1 MKKIHQLKIY
11 LLILFSVIYFSK
23 SFCQT
28 QCITSISSNNDD
40 NNHCTLIDSGS
51 AVGQNFQ
58 PTCNGNLT
66 SFSFCYKVSQ
76 SDYFNTG
83 VVFPTNSS
91 GNPIF
96 NVDLTIY
103 ELATGQSLV
112 YPTNV
117 SSLRKVYD
125 SLNISVPISVDNPRN
140 DFQYITIRIP
150 QTIPLS
156 ASKQYCFVLQLSTNF
171 CNNLMGQKVIR
182 MAANP
187 NSGPGFPSSSNYP
200 NEIKQKGICA
210 IRLSRRRND
219 GYQYYEKNISQEI
232 PSESVTPTAPTANSF
247 TMKWGNYF
255 FPDFGLA
262 YAVNITPNLEDIQG
276 SNIVCK
282 NSTIALSYS
291 NGTGIWAVDNSGN
304 ATIPSNSTGSSVT
317 VTGVKKGLATIT
329 YTEGSNTT
337 TKLIRV
343 VEIEK
348 PTITASNTDLTV
360 CQDNNF
366 TLTGTA
372 TNNQA
377 LQLDSKS
384 WIQVPNHP
392 ALGLTN
398 KLTLEAW
405 VYCADPKAPQYIIS
419 KGSDDQEMGQYGLAL
434 FNGNL
439 EFHLQHFPG
448 LILKS
453 PIVFNNSVWRH
464 VAGTYDGDTMRL
476 YVDGIEVNK
485 FGKQISLIPNNGNLY
500 IGQLGKD
507 FSYADASNFG

>member
-1 MKKIHQLKIY
+1 
-11 LLILFSVIYFSK
+11 
-23 SFCQT
+23 
-28 QCITSISSNNDD
+28 
-40 NNHCTLIDSGS
+40 
-51 AVGQNFQ
+51 
-58 PTCNGNLT
+58 
-66 SFSFCYKVSQ
+66 
-76 SDYFNTG
+76 
-83 VVFPTNSS
+83 
-91 GNPIF
+91 
-96 NVDLTIY
+96 
-103 ELATGQSLV
+103 
-112 YPTNV
+112 
-117 SSLRKVYD
+117 
-125 SLNISVPISVDNPRN
+125 
-140 DFQYITIRIP
+140 
-150 QTIPLS
+150 
-156 ASKQYCFVLQLSTNF
+156 
-171 CNNLMGQKVIR
+171 
-182 MAANP
+182 
-187 NSGPGFPSSSNYP
+187 
-200 NEIKQKGICA
+200 
-210 IRLSRRRND
+210 
-219 GYQYYEKNISQEI
+219 
-232 PSESVTPTAPTANSF
+232 
-247 TMKWGNYF
+247 MKWGNYF

-507 FSYADASNFG
+507 FSYADASNFGRPTYPNLYRMKGQIDEVRIWNVCRTAQEIKDNRYKTVYANNTGLVGYYKFNEPASADARLVTDYSGSHNDGRLYSSSSGITIDVLPNCTATKIPASIKFGDFSYSWSNGATVKEIKPANAGSYTYTVKDSATG